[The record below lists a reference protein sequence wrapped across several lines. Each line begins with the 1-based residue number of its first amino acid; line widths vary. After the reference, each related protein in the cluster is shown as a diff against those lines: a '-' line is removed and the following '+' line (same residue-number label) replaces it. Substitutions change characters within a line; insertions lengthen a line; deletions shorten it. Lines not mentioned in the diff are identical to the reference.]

1 MEGAATAVLSNGAAV
16 ARGPD
21 IDIQRAWDN
30 APLKGAWAARRD
42 HDFAIRAMALVP
54 VEVTAQGASGRVLEV
69 AAAEAEHA
77 SRLNLR
83 GLACVVLEPSAA
95 MLVRARERM
104 EALGAQLTLVRG
116 IAETLPFRDASFDRV
131 LCESAID
138 HFQHPDA
145 AVREMVRVLAPEGRL
160 VISFVNYAGL
170 SSRVSRLAYR
180 VWRRGAPVVPGEN
193 LFWDSPVPIEHTFEA
208 TIPVIRTLCE
218 PYLVLDRVV
227 GVSVGW
233 GTPGWSQMLAR
244 LPAGV
249 AERVLGTLDR
259 LARRFPV
266 LADYVLTVWR
276 HRPAGPQRTHGGRP
290 IEELRVRP
298 TDPAHQWRAQV
309 EADRSPLLAY
319 VARDPENEAT
329 ARRLTNRALTGNADR
344 SWLDD
349 LMSRGPFERAALLGS
364 DEVAHLTS
372 WIRGGA
378 STHLDVYDPSIAV
391 LARLRHAANDTPQLA
406 GRPTAVRFVRADLN
420 FVELPAECYD
430 VVWASGTLSRVVNL
444 EYLLAQIER
453 ALRPGGL
460 FALND
465 YVGERRLQ
473 YGAARL
479 ARVNAVL
486 ATVPGRFRVGDG
498 PITPA
503 PPSLLTPLCAVRS
516 DELLALAAARFEPV
530 HVRTTG
536 ALFPLFLAVDLG
548 RLGREAPDVLDR
560 LVAAEEA
567 AAGDTT
573 SRPCGAYAVFRRRPA
588 G

>member
-1 MEGAATAVLSNGAAV
+1 M
-16 ARGPD
+16 ARKPD
-21 IDIQRAWDN
+21 IDLQRGWDN
-30 APLKGAWAARRD
+30 APLKDAWSARRD
-42 HDFAIRAMALVP
+42 HDFAIRAMAHVP
-54 VEVTAQGASGRVLEV
+54 VEVTALGASGRVLEV

-104 EALGAQLTLVRG
+104 AALGARLTFVRG

-145 AVREMVRVLAPEGRL
+145 AVREMTRVLAPEGRL
-160 VISFVNYAGL
+160 VISFVNYASL

-180 VWRRGAPVVPGEN
+180 VWRRGAPVVPGQHR
-193 LFWDSPVPIEHTFEA
+193 FWDSPVPIEHTFEA
-208 TIPVIRTLCE
+208 TIPVVRTLCE

-233 GTPGWSQMLAR
+233 GTPGWSTMLAR
-244 LPAGV
+244 LPVTV
-249 AERVLGTLDR
+249 AERTLGTLDR
-259 LARRFPV
+259 LARRFPMM
-266 LADYVLTVWR
+266 ADYVLTVWR
-276 HRPAGPQRTHGGRP
+276 HRPDGPPPMHGGRA

-298 TDPAHQWRAQV
+298 TDPAYQWRARV

-319 VARDPENEAT
+319 VDRDPENEAT
-329 ARRLTNRALTGNADR
+329 ARRLANRALTGNADR

-349 LMSRGPFERAALLGS
+349 LMARGPFERAALLGS
-364 DEVAHLTS
+364 DEVAHVTA

-378 STHLDVYDPSIAV
+378 SAHLDVYDPSIAV
-391 LARLRHAANDTPQLA
+391 LDTLRRAAGGTAPAA
-406 GRPTAVRFVRADLN
+406 GRPTAVRFIHADLN
-420 FVELPAECYD
+420 FVELPDESYD

-444 EYLLAQIER
+444 EYLLAHIGR

-460 FALND
+460 LAFND

-473 YGAARL
+473 YDPDRL
-479 ARVNAVL
+479 ARVNAML
-486 ATVPGRFRVGDG
+486 ATVPERFRIGEG
-498 PITPA
+498 PITA
-503 PPSLLTPLCAVRS
+503 PPLPYLTPLCGIRS
-516 DELLALAAARFEPV
+516 DELLAQAAARFEPV

-536 ALFPLFLAVDLG
+536 VLFPLLLAVDLG
-548 RLGREAPDVLDR
+548 RIARQAPDLLAR
-560 LVAAEEA
+560 LVAAEQEA
-567 AAGDTT
+567 ADAG
-573 SRPCGAYAVFRRRPA
+573 SCRPCGAYAVFRKR

>member
-1 MEGAATAVLSNGAAV
+1 VLTPG
-16 ARGPD
+16 
-21 IDIQRAWDN
+21 
-30 APLKGAWAARRD
+30 
-42 HDFAIRAMALVP
+42 
-54 VEVTAQGASGRVLEV
+54 
-69 AAAEAEHA
+69 
-77 SRLNLR
+77 
-83 GLACVVLEPSAA
+83 
-95 MLVRARERM
+95 
-104 EALGAQLTLVRG
+104 
-116 IAETLPFRDASFDRV
+116 
-131 LCESAID
+131 
-138 HFQHPDA
+138 
-145 AVREMVRVLAPEGRL
+145 GRL
-160 VISFVNYAGL
+160 VISFVNYASL

-244 LPAGV
+244 LPATV

-259 LARRFPV
+259 LARRSPV

-298 TDPAHQWRAQV
+298 TDPAHQWRARV

-329 ARRLTNRALTGNADR
+329 ARRLTNRVLTGNAAR

-372 WIRGGA
+372 WIRCGA
-378 STHLDVYDPSIAV
+378 SAHLDVYDPSIAV
-391 LARLRHAANDTPQLA
+391 LARLRHAANDTPRIA

-430 VVWASGTLSRVVNL
+430 VVWASGTLSRIVNL

-460 FALND
+460 LAFND

-473 YGAARL
+473 YDPDRL

-486 ATVPGRFRVGDG
+486 ATVPARFRIGDG
-498 PITPA
+498 LITPA
-503 PPSLLTPLCAVRS
+503 PLPYLTPLCGIRS
-516 DELLALAAARFEPV
+516 DELLAQAAARFEPV

-536 ALFPLFLAVDLG
+536 ALFPLLLAVDLG
-548 RLGREAPDVLDR
+548 RMAREAPDLLEG
-560 LVAAEEA
+560 LVAAEQEVA
-567 AAGDTT
+567 NAGN
-573 SRPCGAYAVFRRRPA
+573 SRPCGAYAVFRKPDRSAIFR
-588 G
+588 